1 MKAVAIFAIAALVGV
16 VVYGLSG
23 RRARGELAAAGGTWV
38 WEDRPPDDTLPAGP
52 SVEGEG
58 ADPFAFE
65 RTSVAAHR
73 PFRSRLLGV
82 LGLIVLVGT
91 AGMVL
96 AATLWQAGHM
106 INQQIANFLEK

>member
-38 WEDRPPDDTLPAGP
+38 WEDRPPDDTLPPGP